1 MDPTDILMAG
11 TREVAVGEVQ
21 EVQELV
27 PVAGTKVVAMAVRD
41 TVSCLTC

>member
-1 MDPTDILMAG
+1 VGMDPTDILMAG
-11 TREVAVGEVQ
+11 TREVAVG